1 MLVDHN
7 FMLVLLLL
15 SAVDRGT
22 DHGELLN
29 SEYVP
34 CCVVCGPGLVGRE
47 SRSGG
52 PGIGLNR
59 KYQCLSF
66 SECKMQFQIFWSKH
80 NY

>member
-1 MLVDHN
+1 MKKSKFLLMLVDHN

-52 PGIGLNR
+52 PGIGL
-59 KYQCLSF
+59 KQKVPMSV
-66 SECKMQFQIFWSKH
+66 IF
-80 NY
+80 

>member
-1 MLVDHN
+1 MKNNKLLLMLSDDHN
-7 FMLVLLLL
+7 FVLVLLLL

-47 SRSGG
+47 SRSAG
-52 PGIGLNR
+52 PGIGL
-59 KYQCLSF
+59 KQKVPL
-66 SECKMQFQIFWSKH
+66 
-80 NY
+80 